1 MPQVV
6 PLFGWSR
13 KCAKIV
19 YYTGSSQWISDR
31 VCVCAD
37 NANTTNSTIR
47 VSHVP
52 LNAGRKADRL
62 TVLTLKWGN
71 VVQYY
76 RVSSLE
82 GSVVCEAKSEGLQ
95 FAILLHWLQSVDLRS
110 TVTTCSVLTMLT
122 QATPLFECHMF
133 HSIHS

>member
-1 MPQVV
+1 MQ
-6 PLFGWSR
+6 
-13 KCAKIV
+13 C
-19 YYTGSSQWISDR
+19 D
-31 VCVCAD
+31 D

-76 RVSSLE
+76 RVSTLE
-82 GSVVCEAKSEGLQ
+82 GSVVREAKSEGLIVCYPTTLAPVSGSTYHCHYMQ
-95 FAILLHWLQSVDLRS
+95 CDDNANTTNSSSYSSV
-110 TVTTCSVLTMLT
+110 TCST
-122 QATPLFECHMF
+122 QYIRKK
-133 HSIHS
+133 S